1 MLSWA
6 TRCLN
11 KPALDDGLHCI
22 QNLRTQRRRWD
33 RCTLMEESVAAA
45 AAPLTLESIQLQ
57 LYSDDEVRKL
67 AVVRVTNAST
77 YDRGL
82 PKPNG
87 VNDPRMGVTDRGLQC
102 PTCGLMGT
110 CNNHYG
116 YIELERPVVRLG
128 HMASV
133 LCLLRSVC
141 WACSRPK
148 FALGGEPAGGVDI
161 RALLVRTAAGSKE
174 RLRAVAEACKNRFR
188 CPWADCGA
196 PQPAYSRINK
206 VFFGRTFRA
215 KEESLFESEEERAY
229 ATKRLLPDEIKS
241 ILRHI
246 PWPALEALG
255 YRPDVSHP
263 QHYVMKAH
271 IVPPPSIRPA
281 AAASS
286 TEARMRGEND
296 LTVALQDIVRANN
309 ELGAAIA
316 AEAAAASAASAASS
330 TGEPT
335 DKLLAAWDRL
345 QIFCAAL
352 INQTSKKLLTFRG
365 APVVHARAM
374 GKRKVK
380 VIKDRLTGKK
390 GRLRGNLAG
399 KRVDH
404 AARSVVGPDASHDIW
419 ELGVPASIMRALTF
433 PEHVNARNAGVLG
446 DAVVRGAH
454 ARDGALTV
462 RIPDATSA
470 SAGGEKVLY
479 IELLDDAARR
489 QLAAQLQPGWTVER
503 HLRDGDWVLF
513 NRQPSLHKASIQAFK
528 AYEVPGAQF
537 KLPLP
542 CTRPFNA
549 GAYAHTRMA

>member
-1 MLSWA
+1 
-6 TRCLN
+6 
-11 KPALDDGLHCI
+11 
-22 QNLRTQRRRWD
+22 
-33 RCTLMEESVAAA
+33 MEAGS
-45 AAPLTLESIQLQ
+45 AAPLTLASIQLQ
-57 LYSDDEVRKL
+57 LYSDEEVRKL

-82 PKPNG
+82 PKANG

-133 LCLLRSVC
+133 LCLLRCVC

-148 FALGGEPAGGVDI
+148 FALDGAPAGGVDI
-161 RALLVRTAAGSKE
+161 RAVLTRTAAGTKE

-188 CPWADCGA
+188 CPWPDCGA
-196 PQPAYSRINK
+196 PQPAYSRVNK
-206 VFFGRTFRA
+206 VFFGRAFRP
-215 KEESLFESEEERAY
+215 KEESLFESAEERAF
-229 ATKRLLPDEIKS
+229 ASKRLMPDEIKS

-246 PWPALEALG
+246 PTAALEALG

-281 AAASS
+281 TAASS

-309 ELGAAIA
+309 EL
-316 AEAAAASAASAASS
+316 AAALAGADAAVIGAESS
-330 TGEPT
+330 
-335 DKLLAAWDRL
+335 DKVLAAWDRL

-352 INQTSKKLLTFRG
+352 INQTAKKLLTFRG

-419 ELGVPASIMRALTF
+419 ELGVPASIMHTLTF
-433 PEHVNARNAGVLG
+433 PEHVNARNASMLG
-446 DAVVRGAH
+446 EAVARGAH
-454 ARDGALTV
+454 ARNGALTV
-462 RIPDATSA
+462 RIPDASSA
-470 SAGGEKVLY
+470 SAGGEKMLY
-479 IELLDDAARR
+479 LELLDEAARR
-489 QLAAQLQPGWTVER
+489 QLAAQLQAGWTVER

-513 NRQPSLHKASIQAFK
+513 NRQPSLHKASIQAFQ

-542 CTRPFNA
+542 CTKPFNA
-549 GAYAHTRMA
+549 DFGCVDALRHCCHV